1 MDHSI
6 EFENYE
12 DFYLLLHLVSGIIN
26 SGVEST

>member
-12 DFYLLLHLVSGIIN
+12 DFYLLLHLVRIIN